1 MPTRELCVQVSKEID
16 LLNHYSMEFKVA
28 KIIGGTDYFIQ
39 ERILKS
45 GTDVIVGT
53 PGRLIDVIERKWLIF
68 D

>member
-1 MPTRELCVQVSKEID
+1 
-16 LLNHYSMEFKVA
+16 MEFKVA